1 MCPFSLLWARP
12 VLDILR
18 VDAAVMMDVI
28 TIRCTVATLSTAVF
42 AASIVSC
49 DKSPT
54 APVRV
59 QELPPPDPT
68 VQSIRIEGPL
78 GLTPGGTAQY
88 TVTGQLS
95 NGSTRDVTGTSTWRS
110 SDSYVLSIASG
121 GGAVAAKP
129 GQVVLAA
136 ENSGRRAGID
146 VLVLP
151 PGTFRLTGTVS
162 EAGTPIADAAVDL
175 LEGSRAVKST
185 RSDDTGMY
193 RLFGVAGNIE
203 VRASKA
209 GYITQVNR
217 LTVSGH
223 SALDFG
229 LAPDK
234 AAGVDVMY
242 TLTLTASAGCPASGY
257 RSLPLEVRTRKYT
270 ARVREI
276 GGRLEVELSDAALL
290 RGSFAGQVQGSRVT
304 FDLRGIEN
312 PPFYY
317 YFPELE
323 RTTDVLEQVS
333 PTQIFEAVGQV
344 DATVSQ
350 KSISGALKG
359 LLALVSGPPT
369 YRQLDAFCNSN
380 HTFVMVRR

>member
-1 MCPFSLLWARP
+1 
-12 VLDILR
+12 
-18 VDAAVMMDVI
+18 
-28 TIRCTVATLSTAVF
+28 
-42 AASIVSC
+42 
-49 DKSPT
+49 
-54 APVRV
+54 
-59 QELPPPDPT
+59 
-68 VQSIRIEGPL
+68 
-78 GLTPGGTAQY
+78 
-88 TVTGQLS
+88 
-95 NGSTRDVTGTSTWRS
+95 
-110 SDSYVLSIASG
+110 
-121 GGAVAAKP
+121 
-129 GQVVLAA
+129 
-136 ENSGRRAGID
+136 
-146 VLVLP
+146 
-151 PGTFRLTGTVS
+151 
-162 EAGTPIADAAVDL
+162 
-175 LEGSRAVKST
+175 
-185 RSDDTGMY
+185 
-193 RLFGVAGNIE
+193 
-203 VRASKA
+203 
-209 GYITQVNR
+209 
-217 LTVSGH
+217 
-223 SALDFG
+223 
-229 LAPDK
+229 
-234 AAGVDVMY
+234 MY

-333 PTQIFEAVGQV
+333 PAQIFEAVGQV